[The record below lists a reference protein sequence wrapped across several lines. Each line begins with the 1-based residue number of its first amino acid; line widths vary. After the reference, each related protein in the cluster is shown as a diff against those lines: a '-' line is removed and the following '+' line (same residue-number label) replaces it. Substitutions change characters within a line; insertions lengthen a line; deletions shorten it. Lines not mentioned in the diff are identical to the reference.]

1 MVSLTHLVSQV
12 RELWHTLRVFR
23 RAAWKGSE
31 YVEQENELMRMKRK
45 SGKSWRDLERE
56 TGIPSSTIRNHIEG
70 RVRPKPEIVDALTDA
85 MQPST
90 GPWHTPVNS
99 GTPSPVDPQGI
110 PQAPQDIPQGV
121 EMVPTSTLAAT
132 RELYERQLASLEAQ
146 LAEAKARIR
155 RLTIAL
161 AVCVIFFTLLMAFDI
176 LNRDV
181 GWFRWSLG
189 FAASVRPAFRL
200 AWYRL

>member
-1 MVSLTHLVSQV
+1 
-12 RELWHTLRVFR
+12 
-23 RAAWKGSE
+23 
-31 YVEQENELMRMKRK
+31 MRMKRK

-56 TGIPSSTIRNHIEG
+56 TGIPSSTIRNHMEG
-70 RVRPKPEIVDALTDA
+70 RVRPRPEIVDALTDA
-85 MQPST
+85 MQPSA

-99 GTPSPVDPQGI
+99 GTPASASPQNI
-110 PQAPQDIPQGV
+110 PHGV
-121 EMVPTSTLAAT
+121 EMVPASTLAAT

-161 AVCVIFFTLLMAFDI
+161 ALCVIFFTLLMAFDI

-181 GWFRWSLG
+181 GWFRGSLFFVLG
-189 FAASVRPAFRL
+189 GVLP
-200 AWYRL
+200 

>member
-1 MVSLTHLVSQV
+1 
-12 RELWHTLRVFR
+12 
-23 RAAWKGSE
+23 
-31 YVEQENELMRMKRK
+31 MRMKRK

-56 TGIPSSTIRNHIEG
+56 TGIPSSTIRNHMEG
-70 RVRPKPEIVDALTDA
+70 RVRPNPEIVDALTDA
-85 MQPST
+85 MQPSA

-99 GTPSPVDPQGI
+99 GTPAPVSPQDI
-110 PQAPQDIPQGV
+110 PQAPQGV
-121 EMVPTSTLAAT
+121 EMVPASTLAAT

-161 AVCVIFFTLLMAFDI
+161 ALCVIFFTLLMAFDI

-181 GWFRWSLG
+181 GWFRGSLG

-200 AWYRL
+200 AWCRL

>member
-1 MVSLTHLVSQV
+1 MQ
-12 RELWHTLRVFR
+12 
-23 RAAWKGSE
+23 
-31 YVEQENELMRMKRK
+31 QENELMRMKRK

-56 TGIPSSTIRNHIEG
+56 TGIPSSTIRNHMEG
-70 RVRPKPEIVDALTDA
+70 RVRPNPEIVDALTDA
-85 MQPST
+85 MQPSA

-99 GTPSPVDPQGI
+99 GTPAPVSPQDI
-110 PQAPQDIPQGV
+110 PQAPQGV
-121 EMVPTSTLAAT
+121 EMVPASTLAAT

-161 AVCVIFFTLLMAFDI
+161 ALCVIFFTLLMAFDI

-181 GWFRWSLG
+181 GWFRGSLG

-200 AWYRL
+200 AWCRL

>member
-1 MVSLTHLVSQV
+1 MQ
-12 RELWHTLRVFR
+12 
-23 RAAWKGSE
+23 
-31 YVEQENELMRMKRK
+31 QENELMRMKRK

-56 TGIPSSTIRNHIEG
+56 TGIPSSTIRNHMEG
-70 RVRPKPEIVDALTDA
+70 RVRPNPEIVDALTDA
-85 MQPST
+85 MQPSA

-99 GTPSPVDPQGI
+99 GTPAPVSPQDI
-110 PQAPQDIPQGV
+110 PQAPQGV
-121 EMVPTSTLAAT
+121 EMVPASTLAAT

-161 AVCVIFFTLLMAFDI
+161 ALCVIFFTLLIALDI

-181 GWFRWSLG
+181 GWFRGSLG
-189 FAASVRPAFRL
+189 LEASVRPAFRL
-200 AWYRL
+200 AWCRL

>member
-1 MVSLTHLVSQV
+1 
-12 RELWHTLRVFR
+12 
-23 RAAWKGSE
+23 
-31 YVEQENELMRMKRK
+31 
-45 SGKSWRDLERE
+45 
-56 TGIPSSTIRNHIEG
+56 
-70 RVRPKPEIVDALTDA
+70 
-85 MQPST
+85 MQPSA

-99 GTPSPVDPQGI
+99 GTPAPVSPQGI
-110 PQAPQDIPQGV
+110 PQAQQDV
-121 EMVPTSTLAAT
+121 EMVPASTLAAT

-161 AVCVIFFTLLMAFDI
+161 ALCVIFFTLLMAFDI

-181 GWFRWSLG
+181 GWFRGSLG

-200 AWYRL
+200 AWCRL

>member
-1 MVSLTHLVSQV
+1 
-12 RELWHTLRVFR
+12 
-23 RAAWKGSE
+23 
-31 YVEQENELMRMKRK
+31 MRMKRK

-56 TGIPSSTIRNHIEG
+56 TGIPSSTIRNHMEG
-70 RVRPKPEIVDALTDA
+70 RVRPNPEIVGALTDA
-85 MQPST
+85 MQPSA

-99 GTPSPVDPQGI
+99 GTPAPVSPQGI

-121 EMVPTSTLAAT
+121 EMVPASTLAAT
-132 RELYERQLASLEAQ
+132 RDLYERQLASTVELYESQIASLKAQ
-146 LAEAKARIR
+146 LAKAEARIR

-189 FAASVRPAFRL
+189 LAASVRPAFRL